1 MNGLDYGSMRLWQ
14 RKLQRSER
22 TVDQF
27 IQKFLLEQALEALA
41 KAKANTPSED
51 PGLREAWTLSS
62 VQKVRGG
69 WQVTLTNS
77 AAGASALEY
86 GHMDS
91 SRTTWS
97 EGRFICTLAVS
108 ETAERL
114 PQHFQAAFAAWK
126 GEMGL

>member
-1 MNGLDYGSMRLWQ
+1 MSGLDYGSMRLWQ

-114 PQHFQAAFAAWK
+114 PQRFQAAFAAWK

>member
-14 RKLQRSER
+14 RKLQRSEH

-69 WQVTLTNS
+69 WQVTITNS

>member
-69 WQVTLTNS
+69 WQVTITNS

>member
-1 MNGLDYGSMRLWQ
+1 M
-14 RKLQRSER
+14 
-22 TVDQF
+22 
-27 IQKFLLEQALEALA
+27 EQALEALA

>member
-1 MNGLDYGSMRLWQ
+1 MTGLDYGSMRLWQ
-14 RKLQRSER
+14 RKLQRSEC

>member
-69 WQVTLTNS
+69 WQVTITKS

-114 PQHFQAAFAAWK
+114 PQHFPAACAAWK

>member
-14 RKLQRSER
+14 RKLQQSER

-62 VQKVRGG
+62 VQKVGGG

-114 PQHFQAAFAAWK
+114 PQHFQAACAAWK

>member
-14 RKLQRSER
+14 RKLQRSEH

-27 IQKFLLEQALEALA
+27 IQKVLLEQALEALA

-69 WQVTLTNS
+69 WQVTITNS

>member
-69 WQVTLTNS
+69 
-77 AAGASALEY
+77 
-86 GHMDS
+86 
-91 SRTTWS
+91 TTWS

>member
-14 RKLQRSER
+14 RKLQQSER

-114 PQHFQAAFAAWK
+114 PQHFQAACAAWK

>member
-14 RKLQRSER
+14 RKLQQSER

-62 VQKVRGG
+62 EQKVRGG

>member
-14 RKLQRSER
+14 RKLQQSER